1 MRKVI
6 FGGFLLIAGAI
17 MFAVGMLG
25 VADTAVRSNY
35 MVLPQYV
42 GAAILLAGAILGVV
56 GLRSEK

>member
-25 VADTAVRSNY
+25 VADAAVRSSY
-35 MVLPQYV
+35 MALPQYV